1 MLYDHENG
9 LDEIDMYVEDTGSNA
24 AGPRDGYEIDMYVE
38 DTGSN
43 SAGPRDGYDEGV
55 YSDHRDY

>member
-24 AGPRDGYEIDMYVE
+24 AGPRDGY
-38 DTGSN
+38 
-43 SAGPRDGYDEGV
+43 DEGV